1 MANPTRKMI
10 DPEFLSL
17 LHFPDNKK
25 QRGAAPLS
33 KSLYGGADVTIHL
46 LSLSTNSSTMID
58 KIAKSTAKKTSCAQQ
73 PKIFRRVIS

>member
-1 MANPTRKMI
+1 MFYKYFRDFYRTCI
-10 DPEFLSL
+10 Y
-17 LHFPDNKK
+17 PDNKK